1 MSKWVRGWTLT
12 LAGAAAIASVYVG
25 CSGSAAI
32 HAARSPLPAFAGA
45 VAPAPAAVAYVSA
58 AVPRAPLFA
67 FCGDADCPNGVQGA
81 SDGCDTCLAAT
92 DATPAVEVR
101 FADFDESSPL
111 SADVG
116 SGVIPSL
123 DGGLSGMA
131 FSSLDPGA
139 GVAPAPEISTAAM
152 VALGVVFLTTR
163 RRKRWAA
170 WKAPWKAA
178 AIPSVC

>member
-1 MSKWVRGWTLT
+1 MNKWVRGQALT

-25 CSGSAAI
+25 WSGSAAI

-45 VAPAPAAVAYVSA
+45 VAPAPEAVALVSA

-67 FCGDADCPNGVQGA
+67 FCGDADCPAGVQGA
-81 SDGCDTCLAAT
+81 GDGCDTCLAAT
-92 DATPAVEVR
+92 DLTPVEVR
-101 FADFDESSPL
+101 FAAFDESSPL

-116 SGVIPSL
+116 LGAMPSL

-131 FSSLDPGA
+131 FSGLDPGA
-139 GVAPAPEISTAAM
+139 AAAPAPEISTAAM